1 MGDETWVAR
10 ARELQAMAAIGR
22 TYATDGYDRQRYE
35 RLQVLAAEML
45 ADLAGTSPGRVA
57 DLYLP
62 DKGYVTPKVDVRA
75 AVRDEA
81 GRLLLVQE
89 RSDGCWALPGGW
101 ADIGDAPADVAVRET
116 AEEAG
121 YPVEPVRLLGVY
133 DRDAPQWNHPP
144 HAYHVYKVVVAC
156 QLLGAADGGPADGA
170 GGEIADVGFFPP
182 DQLPPLSKTRNSAE
196 LLARIV
202 ARLDDPAAPADFD

>member
-1 MGDETWVAR
+1 
-10 ARELQAMAAIGR
+10 MAAIGR